1 MAHLAFNMRLPSQN
15 FAMSSPCS
23 ISWVC
28 STRYQGTKLLQ
39 QHPLCYPCLSL
50 SGKNLRA
57 LCVNS
62 KLIGNERVVLNTPPS
77 SKEEA
82 VQQVKECLYTLLE
95 KPLKNL
101 GSSSVKQRKLR
112 QVKLQVEIPI
122 IDDSPSALTSLVADI
137 LGGFSFKRKGQPT
150 RVAVF
155 WSDSSM
161 AELGSQ
167 AFKNLEYVKSLDLSD
182 PDKGRAIIKG
192 SDVVFFVGSAIS
204 QWSSMESLS
213 KEAAPCPV
221 VLFNPNWSPEE
232 EEEKNINRFLSSFET
247 VYSLTALAIQGFF
260 SKTEGAV
267 FKYAT
272 SDASKSKPWL
282 IFIKE
287 EGKYKC
293 VSSFQKRPGVSELEN
308 ALYNS
313 IGLNSPVTKS
323 IKFLRGLISGTN
335 RKK

>member
-1 MAHLAFNMRLPSQN
+1 M
-15 FAMSSPCS
+15 
-23 ISWVC
+23 
-28 STRYQGTKLLQ
+28 GLQ
-39 QHPLCYPCLSL
+39 HAVS
-50 SGKNLRA
+50 
-57 LCVNS
+57 S

-293 VSSFQKRPGVSELEN
+293 VSSFQKRPGFDLLLQKNLHAFKITSIWACGKLLDLEHRTGCGVFIN
-308 ALYNS
+308 IPLSLYV
-313 IGLNSPVTKS
+313 LQAV
-323 IKFLRGLISGTN
+323 FLRLPISM
-335 RKK
+335 